1 MNTPTI
7 TGPMR
12 ILRNWARRRHHD
24 LPTLQLPASMTDDDV
39 DFWGDILYC
48 RGLLD
53 SIAQHCTLDTRLA
66 PIPSGMSTALD
77 AALILAAHDFADA
90 VPLSIRD
97 DPRSAA

>member
-12 ILRNWARRRHHD
+12 ILRKWARRWHHE
-24 LPTLQLPASMTDDDV
+24 LPTLQLPPTMTDDDV
-39 DFWGDILYC
+39 DFWGDILYF

-53 SIAQHCTLDTRLA
+53 DIAGQCTLDTRLA

-77 AALILAAHDFADA
+77 AALILAAHDFADTIGRD
-90 VPLSIRD
+90 VIRG
-97 DPRSAA
+97 AA